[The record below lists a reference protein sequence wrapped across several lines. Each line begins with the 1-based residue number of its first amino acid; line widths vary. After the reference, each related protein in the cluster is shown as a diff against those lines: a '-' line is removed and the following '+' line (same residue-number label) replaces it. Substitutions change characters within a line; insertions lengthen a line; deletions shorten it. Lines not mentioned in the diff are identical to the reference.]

1 MLRFLLALLVSAFS
15 SAALPMANVSE
26 ALKLDREYATQMWRQ
41 GRGFLWFQHFR
52 RAGGTS
58 ACHLLQAAVS
68 LGRFVWAR
76 SEACQPEEWKLRD
89 AKAVVGHNLS
99 LIALELEIMGG
110 NAFAQEYG
118 ALPAHELLQRQLR
131 PRMRNWVFVTA
142 IRDPWSRFWSQLRYE
157 LAPCIATTQELA
169 VCMAGNHH
177 LLGWWWSPTAHID
190 SVLGVPGFRLSE
202 SPHVYSENYYTRVL
216 LNRTDMEGPKLT
228 KGDYQLAKS
237 LLFDRMSTV
246 IITEDFARS
255 ALQLACTLGLDLETA
270 QPLLRTR
277 VRPYEL
283 HQAMLDIP
291 TESELGPSDVEA
303 LRQRFAKKNSFDYS
317 LYSHAKRL
325 SNARL
330 AKCARRNSR
339 VAELRNAPI
348 QEEPSFPPPP
358 TEHPQLSVD
367 DLFGCINGSV
377 VETADGQYMLHCPR
391 SVQQRRDSWWSE
403 IGSPKR
409 QLGQRLPGDHCWK
422 QGFTYKTC
430 CDILA
435 FGPGGNPSCWDQA
448 HNFTTCCEEALAM
461 AESQTKAVLVRFFM

>member
-1 MLRFLLALLVSAFS
+1 MLG
-15 SAALPMANVSE
+15 
-26 ALKLDREYATQMWRQ
+26 T
-41 GRGFLWFQHFR
+41 LWLW
-52 RAGGTS
+52 
-58 ACHLLQAAVS
+58 C
-68 LGRFVWAR
+68 
-76 SEACQPEEWKLRD
+76 PE
-89 AKAVVGHNLS
+89 
-99 LIALELEIMGG
+99 
-110 NAFAQEYG
+110 
-118 ALPAHELLQRQLR
+118 
-131 PRMRNWVFVTA
+131 
-142 IRDPWSRFWSQLRYE
+142 
-157 LAPCIATTQELA
+157 
-169 VCMAGNHH
+169 
-177 LLGWWWSPTAHID
+177 GWWWSPTAHID

-216 LNRTDMEGPKLT
+216 LNRTDMEGPELT

-339 VAELRNAPI
+339 VAELKNAPI
-348 QEEPSFPPPP
+348 QEEPSSPPPA

-367 DLFGCINGSV
+367 ELFGCTNGSV

-391 SVQQRRDSWWSE
+391 SVQQRRDSWWSRL
-403 IGSPKR
+403 GAPKR
-409 QLGQRLPGDHCWK
+409 QVGQRLPGDHCWK
-422 QGFTYKTC
+422 QGFTYGTC
-430 CDILA
+430 CDTVA
-435 FGPGGNPSCWDQA
+435 FGPEGNANCWDDA
-448 HNFTTCCEEALAM
+448 HNFTTCCKEALAM
-461 AESQTKAVLVRFFM
+461 AESQLETALVQFDMQRPEMVNDKCKFQSVDPSWQYNRLNNVLSIYPIPRVSRGH